1 MKLKNQNLEP
11 DILTLLET
19 GHFNFALTESVYLF
33 RLKNVLC

>member
-19 GHFNFALTESVYLF
+19 GHFNFALTQLNKS
-33 RLKNVLC
+33 K